1 MHLTP
6 IDKDWSFQLFYVE
19 NAMTVTHLETPRKY
33 STFWETVRGIGNTLY
48 SKIVYTS
55 RKENLWT
62 LTLYF
67 FFLSETSN
75 WQSDETWEFCPAS
88 AGSWSEFSLIAFKC
102 RCLGSPLL
110 GYVFPLRS
118 LQTFII
124 IDFSKCVL
132 YYLDAHIF
140 HTEKLYTMSAPSSN
154 LCRPRLLF
162 LSLVIIAF
170 YIQVMVLGGDF
181 SSFFV

>member
-1 MHLTP
+1 MLWLLLIWRPHGN
-6 IDKDWSFQLFYVE
+6 IQLFE
-19 NAMTVTHLETPRKY
+19 KLLEELETL
-33 STFWETVRGIGNTLY
+33 FTLKLY
-48 SKIVYTS
+48 IHQGKKIFG
-55 RKENLWT
+55 LWHCT
-62 LTLYF
+62 F